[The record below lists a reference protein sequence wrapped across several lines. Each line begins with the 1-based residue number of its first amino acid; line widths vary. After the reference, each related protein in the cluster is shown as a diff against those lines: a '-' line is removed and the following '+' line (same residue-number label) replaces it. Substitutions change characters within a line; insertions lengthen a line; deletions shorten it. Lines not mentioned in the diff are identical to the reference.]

1 MQESQ
6 LVETRR
12 SDRHRSKR
20 QLPRYGAGAKAG
32 SARRLWKVSAI
43 FTAALLFLGTM
54 FGLAWLR
61 LQGNIQVAPDIDNL
75 LDDRPSSSG
84 PLDPN
89 AGQPINL
96 LVIGSDVRTGEWAD
110 KNIEGM
116 RSDATMLLHISA
128 DRKRVDAVSLPRDMR
143 LNIPSC
149 TLRDGSTTKTASN
162 RKFNEAFS
170 RGGMAGN
177 VDEAAACTIKT
188 IEGFSDIYI
197 DDYIVVNFAGF
208 ENMVEALDGVP
219 LYVDEDIADKRA
231 DLYIDKGCRLLDGHN
246 ALGYARARYSL
257 GDGSDISRID
267 RQQRLIS
274 AIVREALSLNL
285 LTNLPS
291 LYQFL
296 DAATQSLSTGPK
308 IGSLSTMA
316 GLAYSLRSIDPAQV
330 TFVTLPFAFQDK
342 EIYFDA
348 AASKQIF
355 ENIKNDRP
363 LGYTEETEAP
373 AEPSASPT
381 SEPSATPTQTPTP
394 TPEPTLED
402 SRTAADTDDAP
413 ECTRKNAS

>member
-1 MQESQ
+1 M
-6 LVETRR
+6 ETRR

-20 QLPRYGAGAKAG
+20 HLPRYGAEAAG
-32 SARRLWKVSAI
+32 STKRLWKVCAVL
-43 FTAALLFLGTM
+43 TAAVLFLATM
-54 FGLAWLR
+54 FGLAWIR
-61 LQGNIQVAPDIDNL
+61 LQGNIQVAHDIDKL
-75 LDDRPSSSG
+75 LDDRPSNSG

-96 LVIGSDVRTGEWAD
+96 LVIGSDVRSGQWAD

-128 DRKRVDAVSLPRDMR
+128 DRKRVDAVSIPRDMR

-149 TLRDGSTTKTASN
+149 TLRDGSTTKSATD
-162 RKFNEAFS
+162 RKFNEAFF
-170 RGGMAGN
+170 RGGIAGN

-197 DDYIVVNFAGF
+197 DDYIVVNFGGF

-231 DLYIDKGCRLLDGHN
+231 DLYIDKGCRLLNGHD

-308 IGSLSTMA
+308 IGNLTTMA

-330 TFVTLPFAFQDK
+330 TFITLPYAWGGK

-348 AASKQIF
+348 AASKKIF
-355 ENIKNDRP
+355 ENIRNDRP
-363 LGYTEETEAP
+363 LGYTEETAAP
-373 AEPSASPT
+373 SEPATDPS
-381 SEPSATPTQTPTP
+381 PSATATEPKSPTP

-413 ECTRKNAS
+413 VCTRKNAS